1 MHKMKRFF
9 NLLPLI
15 FVFVLSGCSDK
26 IMGYSVLLWSNQEYE
41 IPSGS
46 VLPVYIKSN
55 ISQVYVVGAPDGQKI
70 ELPLWQ
76 LTEPVKK
83 SKIAKVLEVYESQA
97 SVYASVKV
105 DGLPGRAE
113 HVNTSKQ
120 VYRFRKGEIL
130 KILYKGKGTAP
141 MTGGKP
147 LEGDW
152 YRFLTKTGVQGWCF
166 SYNLNIYEAGL
177 DLQPVDGTIQLE
189 AEENDGVMDYVAENI
204 WYPEYF
210 KTMIASKNI
219 DVNSLLPSYNFKIDT
234 ENKKVILN
242 TSKIHEEWDYDGY
255 SKVDDGEYELTGI
268 PLRVI
273 RKNSEFIVLR
283 YTNESGKPEDLNF
296 VILQDDL
303 NEIISA
309 EKERREELLLQFVEN
324 GPVYKSSVYGTITF
338 NSDNSIKWT
347 NFQSL
352 IPEIIKAGA
361 KNTGIA
367 VINCSVKPSLAENY
381 DGILTIRFDG
391 LDSDTNFLYKFEN
404 NGLRLEDT
412 STAVFDGTQLITRS
426 QSPVIMFFKAN

>member
-1 MHKMKRFF
+1 MKRFF

-41 IPSGS
+41 IPSGL

-83 SKIAKVLEVYESQA
+83 SKIAKVLEVYEPQA